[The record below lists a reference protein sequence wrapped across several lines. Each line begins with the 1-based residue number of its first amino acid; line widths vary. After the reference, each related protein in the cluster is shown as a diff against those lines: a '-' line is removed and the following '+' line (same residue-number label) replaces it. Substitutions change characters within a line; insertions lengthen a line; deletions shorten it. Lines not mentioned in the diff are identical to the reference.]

1 MKTKSILFILSYMFA
16 MPSWANGLDTW
27 MRSVQKFP
35 VVIGV
40 LSIIFIGIA
49 AFLLTI
55 ERRLKALEKKI

>member
-1 MKTKSILFILSYMFA
+1 MLA

-40 LSIIFIGIA
+40 LAIIFIGIA

-55 ERRLKALEKKI
+55 ERRLKAIEKKV